1 MNKAVKHIVDT
12 TAAHTSAL
20 PIANRSIAVVGLG
33 YVGLPVAVAFGEK
46 TGVIGFDIKEQRIQ
60 ELQEGIDATLELSPF
75 TLKSAT
81 VDYVSDPSA
90 LQASDFIII
99 AVPTP
104 INAQNQPDLTLLL
117 RASHLVGRQLN
128 KGDIVVYESTVYPGA
143 TEEDCIPV
151 LEEASGLC
159 AGVDFFVGYSPERI
173 NPGDHQHTFK
183 TIKRIVSPQD
193 EQTLDIVAEV
203 YEAVVEAGV
212 HRASSIKVAEA
223 AKIIENTQRDLNIA
237 LMNELAII
245 FDRMNIDTLEVLEAV
260 GTKWN
265 CLPFRPGLVGG
276 HCIGVDPFYL
286 TMKAESLG
294 YHPEVILAGRRI
306 TETMGRFTATAL
318 VKNLIKQ
325 NMPVLSA
332 RVTILGLS
340 FKENVSDIR
349 NSKVANL
356 VHEIEEFGIDV
367 QVTDRLVE
375 KSEAK
380 REYGIDLLEMS
391 ELKPADVVIFA
402 VSHEEYVEGGWN
414 LAQHLLK
421 VGRGIVVDIKG
432 MLPRAEQPEGD
443 HVWRL

>member
-12 TAAHTSAL
+12 TAAETRSL

-33 YVGLPVAVAFGEK
+33 YVGLPVAIAFGEK
-46 TGVIGFDIKEQRIQ
+46 TGVVGFDIKEQRIN
-60 ELQEGIDATLELSPF
+60 ELREGIDATLELSPF
-75 TLKSAT
+75 VLKNAD
-81 VDYVSDPSA
+81 VDYVTDASA
-90 LQASDFIII
+90 LQASDFIIV

-104 INAQNQPDLTLLL
+104 INAQNQPDLTPLL
-117 RASHLVGRQLN
+117 RASQLVGRELN

-151 LEEASGLC
+151 LEEASGLK

-173 NPGDHQHTFK
+173 NPGDHEHTFK
-183 TIKRIVSPQD
+183 TIKKIVSAQD
-193 EQTLDIVAEV
+193 KKTLDIVAEV

-245 FDRMNIDTLEVLEAV
+245 FDRMDIDTLEVLEAA

-265 CLPFRPGLVGG
+265 FLPFRPGLVGG

-306 TETMGRFTATAL
+306 NDTMGRFIATSL

-325 NMPVLSA
+325 NMPVLGA
-332 RVTILGLS
+332 RVTVLGLS

-356 VHEIEEFGIDV
+356 IKEIEEFGIEV

-375 KSEAK
+375 KAEAK
-380 REYGIDLLEMS
+380 REYGIDLLDMT

-402 VSHEEYVEGGWN
+402 VSHEEYVEGNWL
-414 LAQHLLK
+414 LARHLLK
-421 VGRGIVVDIKG
+421 VGRGVVVDIKG
-432 MLPRAEQPEGD
+432 MLAPAEKPEGV
-443 HVWRL
+443 HLWRL

>member
-12 TAAHTSAL
+12 TAAETRSL

-46 TGVIGFDIKEQRIQ
+46 TEVVGFDIKEQRVA
-60 ELQEGIDATLELSPF
+60 ELKEGIDATLELSPF
-75 TLKSAT
+75 VLKNAD
-81 VDYVSDPSA
+81 VAYVTDAAA
-90 LQASDFIII
+90 LHASDFIII

-104 INAQNQPDLTLLL
+104 INAQNQPDLTPLL
-117 RASHLVGRQLN
+117 RASQLVGRQLN

-151 LEEASGLC
+151 LEEASGLQ

-173 NPGDHQHTFK
+173 NPGDHEHTFK
-183 TIKRIVSPQD
+183 TIKKIVSAQNQ
-193 EQTLDIVAEV
+193 ETLDIVAEV
-203 YEAVVEAGV
+203 YEAVVDAGV

-245 FDRMNIDTLEVLEAV
+245 FDRMDIDTLEVLEAA

-265 CLPFRPGLVGG
+265 FLPFRPGLVGG

-306 TETMGRFTATAL
+306 NETMGRFIATSL

-325 NMPVLSA
+325 NMPVLGA
-332 RVTILGLS
+332 RVTVLGLS

-356 VHEIEEFGIDV
+356 VKEIEEFGIEV
-367 QVTDRLVE
+367 QVADRLVAKE
-375 KSEAK
+375 DAK
-380 REYGIDLLEMS
+380 REYGIDLVDLA

-402 VSHEEYVEGGWN
+402 VSHEEYVEGNWL

-421 VGRGIVVDIKG
+421 VGRGIVIDIKG
-432 MLPRAEQPEGD
+432 MLTPSEKPEGV
-443 HVWRL
+443 HLWRL

>member
-12 TAAHTSAL
+12 TAAETRSL

-46 TGVIGFDIKEQRIQ
+46 TEVIGFDIKEQRVA
-60 ELQEGIDATLELSPF
+60 ELKDGIDATLELSPF
-75 TLKSAT
+75 VLKNAD
-81 VDYVSDPSA
+81 VEYVTDAAA
-90 LQASDFIII
+90 LGASDFIII

-104 INAQNQPDLTLLL
+104 INAQNQPDLTPLL
-117 RASHLVGRQLN
+117 RASQLVGRQLN

-151 LEEASGLC
+151 LEEASGLQ

-173 NPGDHQHTFK
+173 NPGDHEHTFK
-183 TIKRIVSPQD
+183 TIKKIVSAQN
-193 EQTLDIVAEV
+193 EETLDIVAEV

-245 FDRMNIDTLEVLEAV
+245 FDRMNIDTLEVLEAA

-265 CLPFRPGLVGG
+265 FLPFRPGLVGG

-306 TETMGRFTATAL
+306 NDTMGRFIATSL

-325 NMPVLSA
+325 NMPVLGA
-332 RVTILGLS
+332 RVTVLGLS

-356 VHEIEEFGIDV
+356 VKEIEEFGIEV

-375 KSEAK
+375 KGDAK
-380 REYGIDLLEMS
+380 REYGIDLVDLAD
-391 ELKPADVVIFA
+391 LKPADVVIFA
-402 VSHEEYVEGGWN
+402 VSHEEYVEGNWL

-421 VGRGIVVDIKG
+421 VGRGIVIDIKG
-432 MLPRAEQPEGD
+432 MLTPSEKPEGV
-443 HVWRL
+443 HLWRL

>member
-12 TAAHTSAL
+12 TAAQTRSL

-46 TGVIGFDIKEQRIQ
+46 TEVVGFDIKEQRVA
-60 ELQEGIDATLELSPF
+60 ELKEGIDATLELSPF
-75 TLKSAT
+75 VLKNAD
-81 VDYVSDPSA
+81 VEYVTDAAA
-90 LQASDFIII
+90 LGASDFIII

-104 INAQNQPDLTLLL
+104 INAQNQPDLTPLL
-117 RASHLVGRQLN
+117 RASQLVGRQLN

-151 LEEASGLC
+151 LEEASGLK

-173 NPGDHQHTFK
+173 NPGDHEHTFK
-183 TIKRIVSPQD
+183 TIKKIVSAQN
-193 EQTLDIVAEV
+193 EETLDIVAEV

-245 FDRMNIDTLEVLEAV
+245 FDRMNIDTLEVLEAA

-265 CLPFRPGLVGG
+265 FLPFRPGLVGG

-306 TETMGRFTATAL
+306 NDTMGRFIATSL

-325 NMPVLSA
+325 NMPVLGA
-332 RVTILGLS
+332 RVTVLGLS

-356 VHEIEEFGIDV
+356 VKEIEEFGIEV

-375 KSEAK
+375 KGDAK
-380 REYGIDLLEMS
+380 REYGIDLVDLAD
-391 ELKPADVVIFA
+391 LKPADVVIFA
-402 VSHEEYVEGGWN
+402 VSHEEYVEGNWL

-421 VGRGIVVDIKG
+421 VGRGIVIDIKG
-432 MLPRAEQPEGD
+432 MLTPSEKPEGV
-443 HVWRL
+443 HLWRL

>member
-1 MNKAVKHIVDT
+1 MNKAVKHIADT
-12 TAAHTSAL
+12 TAAQTRSL

-46 TGVIGFDIKEQRIQ
+46 TEVVGFDIKEQRVA
-60 ELQEGIDATLELSPF
+60 ELKEGIDATLELSPF
-75 TLKSAT
+75 VLKNAD
-81 VDYVSDPSA
+81 VEYVTDAAA
-90 LQASDFIII
+90 LGASDFIII

-104 INAQNQPDLTLLL
+104 INAQNQPDLTPLL
-117 RASHLVGRQLN
+117 RASQLVGRQLN

-151 LEEASGLC
+151 LEEASGLQ

-173 NPGDHQHTFK
+173 NPGDHEHTFK
-183 TIKRIVSPQD
+183 TIKKIVSAQN
-193 EQTLDIVAEV
+193 EETLDIVAEV

-245 FDRMNIDTLEVLEAV
+245 FDRMNIDTLEVLEAA

-265 CLPFRPGLVGG
+265 FLPFRPGLVGG

-306 TETMGRFTATAL
+306 NDTMGRFIATSL

-325 NMPVLSA
+325 NMPVLGA
-332 RVTILGLS
+332 RVTVLGLS

-356 VHEIEEFGIDV
+356 VKEIEEFGIEV

-375 KSEAK
+375 KGDAK
-380 REYGIDLLEMS
+380 REYGIDLVDLAD
-391 ELKPADVVIFA
+391 LKPADVVIFA
-402 VSHEEYVEGGWN
+402 VSHEEYVEGNWL

-421 VGRGIVVDIKG
+421 VGRGIVIDIKG
-432 MLPRAEQPEGD
+432 MLTPSEKPEGV
-443 HVWRL
+443 HLWRL